1 MTEVPVALLL
11 VLAVVAVV
19 LAGALGAGEAAVM
32 RVTRAAVGEVAAEV
46 EGAAS
51 GAHGGGAAGPLPPR
65 VARVRRVQAL
75 TEDPPRTAAS
85 LAFVRVVAEML
96 AAACV
101 TLLVLAWLDDWWQAL
116 LAALLFSVLVALGFA
131 RVAPRALGR
140 QHPVRVLVALS
151 GVLKP
156 AVALTGWLVR
166 ASASRDEADGPYERE
181 LRDMVDR
188 VNESEIIEEE
198 EREMIRS
205 VFELGDTLTREVM
218 VPRTDMITTPASTP
232 LSKALALFLR
242 SGFSRLPVTGT
253 SVDDLVGVVYFKD
266 VVKVV
271 HASPDAASR
280 RVEDVARPAIFVPE
294 SKPVDDLLREMQA
307 SASHIAMV
315 VDEYGGVAGLVTIE
329 DALEEIVGELTD
341 EHDRTGPEVE
351 DLGDGTFRVPARLPL
366 DELGELFGRDIEDD
380 DVDTVG
386 GLLSK
391 ALGKVPLPG
400 STAEAQGV
408 HMTGERVEGRRK
420 QLSTVLVCA
429 AVADREDRDEPA
441 ASSSTEMSE
450 RTDPRERGHRDH
462 QKPPERAERAGRT
475 SDTPRRA
482 GESNEREAHR

>member
-11 VLAVVAVV
+11 VLAVVGVV

-46 EGAAS
+46 EGATT
-51 GAHGGGAAGPLPPR
+51 GTNGGGAGGPLPPR
-65 VARVRRVQAL
+65 VVRVRRVQAL
-75 TEDPPRTAAS
+75 SEDPPHTAAS
-85 LAFVRVVAEML
+85 LAFLRVVAEML

-101 TLLVLAWLDDWWQAL
+101 TLLVLAWLDDWWLAL
-116 LAALLFSVLVALGFA
+116 LVALLFSVLVALAFA

-151 GVLKP
+151 GILTP

-166 ASASRDEADGPYERE
+166 VTSSRDEADGPYERE

-271 HASPDAASR
+271 HASPEAASR

-341 EHDRTGPEVE
+341 EHDRSGPEVE

-366 DELGELFGRDIEDD
+366 DELGELFDRDIEDD

-420 QLSTVLVCA
+420 QLATVLVS
-429 AVADREDRDEPA
+429 AVAADREDPDDPA
-441 ASSSTEMSE
+441 ASSSTEVRE
-450 RTDPRERGHRDH
+450 RTEPRERGHRDH
-462 QKPPERAERAGRT
+462 QTTPERAERAGRT